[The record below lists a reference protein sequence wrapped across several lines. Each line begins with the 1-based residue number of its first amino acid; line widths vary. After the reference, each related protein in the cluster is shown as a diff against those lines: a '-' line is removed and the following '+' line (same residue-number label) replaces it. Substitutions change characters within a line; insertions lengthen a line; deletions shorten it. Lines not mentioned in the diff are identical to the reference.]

1 MIGGNKMENGKL
13 VLEDRFYT
21 LEHDWVQKVGDK
33 RYKVGITDFAQHAL
47 KEVYIIELPK
57 PGQSLAEGNDYGIL
71 EASKDV
77 FTLKMP
83 ISGKI
88 VAINEKENLGEI
100 NDDTGE
106 TATRV
111 IFGGDLYNIN
121 KKPYETWL
129 IEIESDDESQLEK
142 LLKPDDYKKEI
153 EKHKTS

>member
-1 MIGGNKMENGKL
+1 MEKGEL
-13 VLEDRFYT
+13 ILEDRLYT
-21 LEHDWVQKVGDK
+21 TEHDWIQKVGDK

-47 KEVYIIELPK
+47 KDIYVIELPK
-57 PGQSLAEGNDYGIL
+57 LGQVLTKGQDYGIL

-83 ISGKI
+83 ITGKI
-88 VAINEKENLGEI
+88 IAINEKEKFGEI
-100 NDDTGE
+100 NDDEGE

-111 IFGGDLYNIN
+111 IFGGDLYNLN

-129 IEIESDDESQLEK
+129 IEIETDDESQLEK

-153 EKHKTS
+153 EKYKKSDEA